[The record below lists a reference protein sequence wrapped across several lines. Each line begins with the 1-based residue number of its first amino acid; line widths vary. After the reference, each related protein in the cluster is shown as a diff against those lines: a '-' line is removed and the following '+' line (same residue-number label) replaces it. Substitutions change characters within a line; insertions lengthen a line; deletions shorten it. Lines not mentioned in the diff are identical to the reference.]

1 MIARYSRK
9 ELKQIWEDKNR
20 YRIWLEIELAAA
32 EAMENLKIIPKGI
45 VKKVKSK
52 SKINVEKIESIE
64 NQVRHDVIAFL
75 TSIVQKTGKEGRF
88 LHKGMTSSDVL
99 DTAFNLQLKQSGL
112 ILLDDINRLLK
123 SIRKQAIKHKYTLTI
138 GRSHGIHA
146 EPTTFGLKML
156 TFYAE
161 FSRNYDRLNN
171 AIKEI
176 STCAISGAVGT
187 FANIDPRVEK
197 FVAKKLKLNV
207 EPVSTQIIP
216 RDRHAYFF
224 SVLGIIASSIER
236 FAVEI
241 RHLQKTEVSEVEEFF
256 KNKQMGSSAMPHKK
270 NPVLSENLT
279 GLARLIRSNVIPAL
293 ENVALWHERDISHSS
308 VERNIGPDSTVTLDF
323 ALNRLNEIVKS
334 MKVNS
339 KNMKKNLDLTKGL
352 FFSQRILLE
361 LTSKGLKRETAYRIV
376 QKCAMKSLENNTSFY
391 DSLFKNKEIVSK
403 IPVNSLK
410 KLFNF
415 NYHTRKIDVIFK
427 RVLRKK

>member
-270 NPVLSENLT
+270 K
-279 GLARLIRSNVIPAL
+279 
-293 ENVALWHERDISHSS
+293 SS
-308 VERNIGPDSTVTLDF
+308 AQR
-323 ALNRLNEIVKS
+323 KS
-334 MKVNS
+334 YW
-339 KNMKKNLDLTKGL
+339 
-352 FFSQRILLE
+352 FS
-361 LTSKGLKRETAYRIV
+361 
-376 QKCAMKSLENNTSFY
+376 
-391 DSLFKNKEIVSK
+391 
-403 IPVNSLK
+403 
-410 KLFNF
+410 
-415 NYHTRKIDVIFK
+415 
-427 RVLRKK
+427 